1 MPDGLAIAEL
11 LKWAVVA
18 VAAFAGAFASAI
30 TGYGTVLFLMPVLA
44 LTMGTS
50 QEAVSVLTLAAI
62 LGNVTKGWLN
72 RKDIDWAGVKW
83 YLIGAVPTAALAA
96 WFLTEVPDAV
106 VYALMGMF
114 LLGALIWR
122 WVKKWK
128 RKSAGE
134 DQKPRETMPVKRLA
148 WVGLFTGGLS
158 ALVGGAG
165 PVAGPFFL
173 ATGMAK
179 GVYVGTEAVASLG
192 VHVVKLTAY
201 GLNDL
206 LTPRVLIVGVALSP
220 LVIAGSWLGKKVLDR
235 LSLKA
240 FEIAVEIT
248 LLVAAMV
255 LLWKGFTTP
264 I

>member
-1 MPDGLAIAEL
+1 MPDGPLIAEM
-11 LKWAVVA
+11 LKWVLVA
-18 VAAFAGAFASAI
+18 LAAFVGSFASAI
-30 TGYGTVLFLMPVLA
+30 TGYGTVLLLMPVLA
-44 LTMGTS
+44 IVMGE
-50 QEAVSVLTLAAI
+50 QQAVPVLTLAAI

-96 WFLTEVPDAV
+96 WFFVQVPEPLIA
-106 VYALMGMF
+106 ALMGFF

-122 WVKKWK
+122 WVKKWRRK
-128 RKSAGE
+128 RAGE
-134 DQKPRETMPVKRLA
+134 DQKPRETMAVKKLA

-179 GVYVGTEAVASLG
+179 AVYVGTEAMASLG
-192 VHVVKLTAY
+192 VHVTKLVAY
-201 GLNDL
+201 GLNAV
-206 LTPRVLIVGVALSP
+206 LTARVLIVGMLLAPV
-220 LVIAGSWLGKKVLDR
+220 VIAGSWLGKKVLDR

-240 FEIAVEIT
+240 FEIVVEIT
-248 LLVAAMV
+248 LLVAAGV
-255 LLWKGFTTP
+255 LLWRGFTTP